1 MVETQ
6 VNSMDKKQ
14 QILQAAIELF
24 AIQGYEKTSI
34 AAICE
39 HVKVSKGAVFHHFKN
54 KEELLREAFIRMAQI
69 MNEIADNLDVINEG
83 LSTKEKLVNLLEHIF
98 SSMASAEHKLYYQF
112 DFQVLSQPS
121 LRLVLNDLIEE
132 RYRLAMA
139 SFQPILGDVPSADGM
154 VDGQMLI
161 AEIDG
166 IALNYLFAEDDYPLE
181 AIKER
186 FIKKY
191 LLLLGLQD

>member
-1 MVETQ
+1 MLQCNLQDMVFP
-6 VNSMDKKQ
+6 NSR
-14 QILQAAIELF
+14 EL
-24 AIQGYEKTSI
+24 AP
-34 AAICE
+34 
-39 HVKVSKGAVFHHFKN
+39 
-54 KEELLREAFIRMAQI
+54 
-69 MNEIADNLDVINEG
+69 
-83 LSTKEKLVNLLEHIF
+83 HIYHLCARF
-98 SSMASAEHKLYYQF
+98 PSRFVVLGPLFLYHCF
-112 DFQVLSQPS
+112 
-121 LRLVLNDLIEE
+121 
-132 RYRLAMA
+132 AMA

-154 VDGQMLI
+154 VDSQMLI